1 MRLSH
6 RDLGTT
12 GLPPLVI
19 LHGLLGSSRNWQTAG
34 RDLAGRYHVY
44 ALDLRN
50 HGGSPHSTDMTYAAM
65 LADVLEWFDAHDLAK
80 ATVMGHSMGGKVA
93 MLLACRHPERVERLI
108 VVDTAPRAYR
118 SPGLEA
124 QFAAMTALELGI
136 LQSRAD
142 AEQRLEASVPD
153 WAARKFLTTN
163 LTQDSAGRWHW
174 AVNLPVLHA
183 ALAELGKNPLAPT
196 DRFAGPALFI
206 AGGKSR
212 FLLAADHAPISAHFP
227 NARFEAIPGAAH
239 NPHMETREAFV
250 RAVG

>member
-1 MRLSH
+1 MHLFH
-6 RDLGTT
+6 RDLGTA

-34 RDLAGRYHVY
+34 RDLASRYHVF

-50 HGGSPHSTDMTYAAM
+50 HGGSPHSAEMTYEAM
-65 LADVLEWFDAHDLAK
+65 LADVLEWFDSHHLAK
-80 ATVMGHSMGGKVA
+80 ATGMGHSMGGKVA
-93 MLLACRHPERVERLI
+93 MLFAGRHPGRVERLI

-118 SPGLEA
+118 SPGLES
-124 QFAAMTALELGI
+124 QFAAMAALPLDT
-136 LQSRAD
+136 LRSRVD
-142 AEQRLEASVPD
+142 AEERLEGSVPD
-153 WAARKFLTTN
+153 WTVRKFLTTN
-163 LTQDSAGRWHW
+163 LAQDSAGRWHW
-174 AVNLPVLHA
+174 SVNLPVLHA
-183 ALAELGKNPLAPT
+183 ALAELGRNPLAST

-227 NARFEAIPGAAH
+227 SARFEVISGAAH

>member
-1 MRLSH
+1 MRLFH
-6 RDLGTT
+6 RDLGTA

-34 RDLAGRYHVY
+34 RDLASRHHVY

-50 HGGSPHSTDMTYAAM
+50 HGASPHSAEMTYAAM
-65 LADVLEWFDAHDLAK
+65 LADVLEWFGAQGLAK
-80 ATVMGHSMGGKVA
+80 ATVVGHSMGGKVA

-108 VVDTAPRAYR
+108 VVDTAPRGYR

-124 QFAAMTALELGI
+124 QFAAMTSLGLDT
-136 LQSRAD
+136 LQSRAE
-142 AEQRLEASVPD
+142 AEQRLEGNVPD

-163 LTQDSAGRWHW
+163 LAQDPAGHWHW
-174 AVNLPVLHA
+174 SVNLPVLHA
-183 ALAELGKNPLAPT
+183 ALPELGKNPLASN
-196 DRFAGPALFI
+196 DRYTGPSLFI

-212 FLLAADHAPISAHFP
+212 FLLTADHAPIAAHFP
-227 NARFEAIPGAAH
+227 QARFEVIPGAAH

-250 RAVG
+250 HAVG

>member
-1 MRLSH
+1 MRLFH
-6 RDLGTT
+6 RDLGTA

-34 RDLAGRYHVY
+34 RDLASRYHVY

-50 HGGSPHSTDMTYAAM
+50 HGGSPHSAEMTYGAM
-65 LADVLEWFDAHDLAK
+65 LADVLEWFDAHGLTK
-80 ATVMGHSMGGKVA
+80 ATVVGHSMGGKVA

-108 VVDTAPRAYR
+108 IVDTAPRAYR

-124 QFAAMTALELGI
+124 QFAAMAALPLDP

-153 WAARKFLTTN
+153 WAVRKFLTTN
-163 LTQDSAGRWHW
+163 LVQGDDGRWHW
-174 AVNLPVLHA
+174 SVNLPVLAA
-183 ALAELGKNPLAPT
+183 ALPELGKNPLAPA
-196 DRFAGPALFI
+196 DRFAGLALFV

-212 FLLAADHAPISAHFP
+212 FLLAADHAPIAAHFP
-227 NARFEAIPGAAH
+227 GARFEVIPGAAH
-239 NPHMETREAFV
+239 NPHMETREEFV

>member
-6 RDLGTT
+6 RDLGTA

-34 RDLAGRYHVY
+34 RDLASRYHVF

-50 HGGSPHSTDMTYAAM
+50 HGVSPHSAEMTYTAM
-65 LADVLEWFDAHDLAK
+65 LADVVEWFHAHGLAK

-93 MLLACRHPERVERLI
+93 MLLACRHPTLVERLI

-124 QFAAMTALELGI
+124 QFAAMAALPLDT
-136 LQSRAD
+136 LRSRAD
-142 AEQRLEASVPD
+142 AEQRLEGSVPD
-153 WAARKFLTTN
+153 WAVRKFLTTN
-163 LTQDSAGRWHW
+163 LAQGSDGRWQW
-174 AVNLPVLHA
+174 SVNLPVLAA
-183 ALAELGKNPLAPT
+183 ALSELGKNPLVPT
-196 DRFAGPALFI
+196 DRFAGPALFV

-212 FLLAADHAPISAHFP
+212 FLLAADHAPIAAHFP
-227 NARFEAIPGAAH
+227 SARFEVIPGAAH

>member
-1 MRLSH
+1 MRLFH
-6 RDLGTT
+6 RDLGTA

-34 RDLAGRYHVY
+34 RDLASRYHVY

-50 HGGSPHSTDMTYAAM
+50 HGGSPHSAEMSYAAM
-65 LADVLEWFDAHDLAK
+65 LADVLEWFDAHNLTK

-93 MLLACRHPERVERLI
+93 MLFACRHPERVERLI

-124 QFAAMTALELGI
+124 QFAAMAALPLDT
-136 LQSRAD
+136 LRSRAD
-142 AEQRLEASVPD
+142 AEERLEGSVPD
-153 WAARKFLTTN
+153 WTVRRFLTTN
-163 LTQDSAGRWHW
+163 LTQDSDGRWRW
-174 AVNLPVLHA
+174 LVNLPVLHA
-183 ALAELGKNPLAPT
+183 ALVELGKNPLVPA
-196 DRFAGPALFI
+196 DRFVGPALFV

-212 FLLAADHAPISAHFP
+212 FLLAGDHAPISGHFP
-227 NARFEAIPGAAH
+227 NARFDVIPGAAH
-239 NPHMETREAFV
+239 NPHSETREAFV